1 LILENVNFLYNTNV
15 GDHKNPCFISVNSGD
30 NETKLK
36 LKNVSIYYGKS
47 NMAFIK
53 ITGYKIN
60 VLIENSSIALSDS
73 YGPIIDFDS
82 KYVISN
88 ITYIILIIYLNI
100 NLFYFYLFIYLY
112 LILLYL
118 YIFILLQSNININNT
133 KIIECKSTT
142 SNVGTLFFKNNVN
155 ITIDNSLFKDNASK
169 YGGCL

>member
-1 LILENVNFLYNTNV
+1 MILENVNFLYNTNV

-100 NLFYFYLFIYLY
+100 N
-112 LILLYL
+112 
-118 YIFILLQSNININNT
+118 
-133 KIIECKSTT
+133 
-142 SNVGTLFFKNNVN
+142 
-155 ITIDNSLFKDNASK
+155 
-169 YGGCL
+169 